1 MNDLRSAVETLIYH
15 QLGIV
20 PLSYDER
27 DINRI
32 LSNLPA
38 DESRRMKR
46 KFRKL
51 WRKESNCQPPSYTKL
66 GRQFAAR
73 YKTQMGYG
81 EITPTK
87 AHKRHRKLVVIRAA
101 KIIANSMLKQVSGY
115 DVLELSPVL

>member
-32 LSNLPA
+32 LSNFPA

-51 WRKESNCQPPSYTKL
+51 WRKESNCIPSHTKS